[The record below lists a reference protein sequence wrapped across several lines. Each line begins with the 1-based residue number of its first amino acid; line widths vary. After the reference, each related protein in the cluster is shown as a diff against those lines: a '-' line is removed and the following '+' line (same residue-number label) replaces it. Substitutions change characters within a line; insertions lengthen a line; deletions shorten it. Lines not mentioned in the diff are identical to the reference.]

1 MINLEITF
9 KTAVALEVRFG
20 AINGNAINIDKA
32 LSTTST
38 NPVENRIITN
48 ALNALQ
54 AEVNSIA
61 NQITKE
67 VVQVESYEEL
77 VATEN
82 PSTEVVYTIT
92 STGDIYIFDGENFV
106 DCTNKVVD
114 NTIYTKSIDILMRM
128 TLPAGRS
135 YSVVVATGLKSES
148 YTLVVSADRSRVL
161 ISKDGWANIKSN
173 AWDWH
178 RYSYEGHTHTTS
190 EVDGLEEAIEDATAN
205 KQDKTD
211 EGLQT
216 TNKTIVGAINELC
229 NMGNIVRAYTI
240 DFQES
245 RETVQMRNLNGA
257 ITITKIVADNVAT
270 LRVAIN
276 GTSQTIALTNGE
288 WNGTLAVA
296 DGALMVWTIGRTTE
310 GSIASINVKYQ

>member
-114 NTIYTKSIDILMRM
+114 NTIYTKSIDFLMRM
-128 TLPAGRS
+128 ALPAGRS

-161 ISKDGWANIKSN
+161 ISKDGWANIKNN

-178 RYSYEGHTHTTS
+178 KYSYEGHTHTTS
-190 EVDGLEEAIEDATAN
+190 EVTGLEEAIEEA
-205 KQDKTD
+205 
-211 EGLQT
+211 
-216 TNKTIVGAINELC
+216 
-229 NMGNIVRAYTI
+229 
-240 DFQES
+240 
-245 RETVQMRNLNGA
+245 
-257 ITITKIVADNVAT
+257 TKIKRMKVCRHPT
-270 LRVAIN
+270 KRL
-276 GTSQTIALTNGE
+276 
-288 WNGTLAVA
+288 
-296 DGALMVWTIGRTTE
+296 
-310 GSIASINVKYQ
+310 